1 MAAPPSHM
9 WYVKA
14 AGGVWGPYPQDR
26 VAGFVAEGRV
36 TAETPVSPWAEGP
49 FAPASASPEFAPLL
63 QPRPPAAEATA
74 PAQPPAQPPA
84 TTTTTT
90 TPPAA
95 EPAAAPKPAPAARG
109 AGGPSRPL
117 LVFAAVS
124 AESAPDFHAAL
135 VAAGSGMAIRSGLW
149 LVRTQEG
156 AAAMRNRLSRGLGPD
171 DTLLVIEAPLERAAW
186 FNLEPARDRELR
198 RLWGAPMERAG

>member
-14 AGGVWGPYPQDR
+14 AGGVWGPYPEAR
-26 VAGFVAEGRV
+26 LAGFVTEGRV
-36 TAETPVSPWAEGP
+36 TADTPVSPWAEGP
-49 FAPASASPEFAPLL
+49 FAPASATPEFAQLL
-63 QPRPPAAEATA
+63 QPGPTEIEAPEPVQPPAAT
-74 PAQPPAQPPA
+74 
-84 TTTTTT
+84 
-90 TPPAA
+90 PAA
-95 EPAAAPKPAPAARG
+95 VPTAAPEPSPRTAD
-109 AGGPSRPL
+109 PSRPL

-124 AESAPDFHAAL
+124 AGSAPGFHAAL

-156 AAAMRNRLSRGLGPD
+156 AAALRNRLSRGLGAD
-171 DTLLVIEAPLERAAW
+171 DTLLVVEAPLEHAAW

-198 RLWGAPMERAG
+198 RLWGAPAERASRSAAS